1 MNVSTSPTQ
10 IKKIAQET
18 TVEEAIAEAAT
29 MENLPN
35 GQADEKH
42 VFDITTD
49 TNNAKVEE
57 AATSMPSHRKRI
69 IMFALCTTV
78 FVVSL
83 DTFIM
88 TTALPTITIDF
99 GISDAGFAWVGSAY
113 MLSFAAVIPVWASVS
128 DVFGRKM
135 ILGITSGIFFI
146 GTLTGALSG
155 NAAILITSRAI
166 QGIGAGGLM
175 VVVNICVTEL
185 FNERLVDRKH
195 SRKKVKLIFFGLG
208 RGLFSLA

>member
-1 MNVSTSPTQ
+1 MNVSTSPKQ
-10 IKKIAQET
+10 SEKITPEET
-18 TVEEAIAEAAT
+18 LEDDRAEAAT
-29 MENLPN
+29 MVILPN
-35 GQADEKH
+35 RQSDEKP
-42 VFDITTD
+42 VVDFITD
-49 TNNAKVEE
+49 TKNEKVED

-69 IMFALCTTV
+69 IMFALCTSV

-113 MLSFAAVIPVWASVS
+113 ILSFAAVIPVWASFS
-128 DVFGRKM
+128 DFFGRKM
-135 ILGITSGIFFI
+135 ILGITSGILFI

-155 NAAILITSRAI
+155 SVAILITSRAI

-175 VVVNICVTEL
+175 VIVNICVTEL
-185 FNERLVDRKH
+185 FNERLVDLTHPWKI
-195 SRKKVKLIFFGLG
+195 KLM
-208 RGLFSLA
+208 FSA

>member
-10 IKKIAQET
+10 SEKSSQET
-18 TVEEAIAEAAT
+18 TIGDAIAEAAT
-29 MENLPN
+29 LEILSN
-35 GQADEKH
+35 GQADEKY
-42 VFDITTD
+42 VYNITTD
-49 TNNAKVEE
+49 TNDGKAEDAVN
-57 AATSMPSHRKRI
+57 SMPSHRKRI

-88 TTALPTITIDF
+88 TTALPSITIDF
-99 GISDAGFAWVGSAY
+99 GISNAGFAWIGSAY
-113 MLSFAAVIPVWASVS
+113 MLSFAAVIPVWASFS

-146 GTLTGALSG
+146 GTLTGGLCG

-185 FNERLVDRKH
+185 FNERLVDRTH
-195 SRKKVKLIFFGLG
+195 S
-208 RGLFSLA
+208 